1 MITPQ
6 EVAEHAF
13 TKAAFGGYNMQQVD
27 EFLDVLTADYTA
39 LYKENA
45 VLKSKMKV
53 LVDKVEEY
61 RATEDAM
68 RMTLLSAQKMANAMV
83 AEAEEKKNAALRNA
97 ESDAR
102 QRIAEIRQDVEA
114 EEFRLTAA
122 RASTAEYL
130 TKLKELF
137 DHEREYLGSLSQLA
151 PPAKKPPDP
160 VESAA
165 IEIESSVSRLI
176 SEETPPA
183 QEEPE
188 EAEEESEDLED
199 TKEIDTG
206 ALSAAAAE
214 AEKAPRAASFQV
226 INLSLDEEKAVK
238 KDNPPGSRRIDF
250 ANLQF
255 GKDYEIK

>member
-83 AEAEEKKNAALRNA
+83 AEAEEKKNAALKDA
-97 ESDAR
+97 EADVR
-102 QRIAEIRQDVEA
+102 HRILKIRQDVET

-122 RASTAEYL
+122 RTATAEYL
-130 TKLKELF
+130 AKLRELF
-137 DHEREYLGSLSQLA
+137 DREQEYLGSLSELT
-151 PPAKKPPDP
+151 PPGQKPPDP

-165 IEIESSVSRLI
+165 AEIEDSVSKLI
-176 SEETPPA
+176 SEEAPPA
-183 QEEPE
+183 PEEP
-188 EAEEESEDLED
+188 EDLED
-199 TKEIDTG
+199 TKELDAG
-206 ALSAAAAE
+206 ALSAAAD
-214 AEKAPRAASFQV
+214 AEKAPRASSFQV
-226 INLSLDEEKAVK
+226 ISLTLNGEEKAVRK
-238 KDNPPGSRRIDF
+238 EDAPDSRRINFD
-250 ANLQF
+250 NLQF